1 MAGMSDPS
9 SMSEQVK
16 HLISAFDRL
25 TESDQRVFAA
35 AVLRRTRDLSWP
47 PLDDETIDRIADE
60 SSLNMTFAR
69 RPMSRAD
76 RGEVW
81 IIDLGYV
88 AKTRPCLDAV
98 AFRFLIAIVHL
109 ITSTSLVR
117 TVAGPLTR

>member
-47 PLDDETIDRIADE
+47 PFDDETIDRIADE
-60 SSLNMTFAR
+60 SFIDYDAR
-69 RPMSRAD
+69 EAAD
-76 RGEVW
+76 VQG
-81 IIDLGYV
+81 
-88 AKTRPCLDAV
+88 
-98 AFRFLIAIVHL
+98 
-109 ITSTSLVR
+109 
-117 TVAGPLTR
+117 